1 MIQVSYVSRTA
12 HPMSAEELLA
22 LLFEC
27 RTNNRRLNVT
37 GMLLYGNGTFLQAIE
52 GEDEVIDGL
61 VDRICSDARHGEVEM
76 LNRKEITERQY
87 AEWSMGFDEVSDE
100 ELENVEGLR
109 DFGAEDFNFEYL
121 VGHAPVLDALL
132 DHYREPHWDEVIG
145 ELDAKDRVIRHLEHS
160 LSRVRDRAAL
170 ARLAL
175 EGITEAS
182 RKGQP
187 NESLVRLCESALN
200 SLRPEQTAKPG
211 SS

>member
-12 HPMSAEELLA
+12 QPMSAEELLV
-22 LLFEC
+22 LLHQC
-27 RTNNRRLNVT
+27 RTNNEELGVT

-52 GEDEVIDGL
+52 GEEKIIDAL
-61 VDRICSDARHGEVEM
+61 VDRICDDPRHAAVQM
-76 LNRKEITERQY
+76 LHRKEIVERQY

-100 ELENVEGLR
+100 ELEGVEGLR
-109 DFGAEDFNFEYL
+109 DFGAENFNFEYL
-121 VGHAPVLDALL
+121 VGHAPVLDTLL
-132 DHYREPHWDEVIG
+132 EHYREPHWDEVIG

-175 EGITEAS
+175 ESITEAS

-187 NESLVRLCESALN
+187 HESIIRLCESALN
-200 SLRPEQTAKPG
+200 SLRPK
-211 SS
+211 